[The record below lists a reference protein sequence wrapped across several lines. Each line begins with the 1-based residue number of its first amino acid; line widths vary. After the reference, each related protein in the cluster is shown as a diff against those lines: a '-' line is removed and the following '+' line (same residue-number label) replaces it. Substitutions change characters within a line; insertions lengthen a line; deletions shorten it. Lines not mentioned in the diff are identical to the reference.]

1 MTEPKKYVLS
11 GPNGADTFRNLPEGV
26 TSVAERT
33 VVVTLADNDGA
44 GLRVDDAV
52 ESEEIFSTLMGDS
65 VEARRKFI
73 TDHALDATNL
83 DI

>member
-1 MTEPKKYVLS
+1 MEASFIQRYKGL
-11 GPNGADTFRNLPEGV
+11 GEMN
-26 TSVAERT
+26 AEQLWQTTMDANKRLLLQ
-33 VVVTLADNDGA
+33 V
-44 GLRVDDAV
+44 RVDDAV